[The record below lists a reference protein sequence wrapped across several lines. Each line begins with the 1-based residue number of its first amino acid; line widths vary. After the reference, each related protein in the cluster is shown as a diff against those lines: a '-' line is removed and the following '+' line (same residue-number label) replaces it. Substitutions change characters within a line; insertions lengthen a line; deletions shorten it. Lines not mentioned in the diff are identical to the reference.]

1 MALGEVISRLAV
13 SLTLETAAFEK
24 GATVA
29 EKRLAQ
35 SAKSFE
41 KLGGKM
47 QDLGTKL
54 SLGVTA
60 PFVAFGVSA
69 TKAALE
75 SRDAMAQVDSA
86 LKSMGNAAGRTG
98 DQLAG
103 LASGIMRKSLYDD
116 DEVLRKVTA
125 NLLTFGKVSGDQFDR
140 AQQAAVD
147 LSARLGTDLQSSAV
161 MVGKALN
168 DPIKG
173 VTALT
178 RVGVSF
184 TEQQKAQ
191 IKAMAESG
199 NVAGAQKL
207 ILGELEKQYGGS
219 AEAAL
224 KAAGPMAQLKHSFDD
239 LSETVGAAILPAI
252 ERLVPYLQKAAD
264 WFTNLSPE
272 AQTFAVGAAAIA
284 AALGPVLFGLG
295 GLVKLAAPILAGF
308 EMIGGAIAAVEGVG
322 LAGTLAGWAAAFGSL
337 AATLAPVIA
346 IVAAVAAAG
355 YLIYQNWDK
364 IAPALEE
371 FWQTVQTTLGPPLQ
385 ELIATVSGVLSEL
398 WNGPLGEMIRAVGS
412 RLLDFQLAYS
422 KVMGTALIGI
432 LKIVIDTFTNLFR
445 SIGDGVRIVNAL
457 LNGDFPGA
465 INAAGSLVNRI
476 FGGLPS
482 KVIGWMAEMVNGIRT
497 WVVDKLTG
505 IWDTVKAK
513 VETVKGYFFGL
524 YDAVVGHS
532 YVPDMVDGIAAQMAR
547 LDGVMVDPAKKAAAS
562 TAEAMRGMASEVSD
576 LLDRLFPEVRKLL
589 DYRADLAT
597 LDKAGLAPAQDS
609 EARRRLGLQSYGF
622 DPASPVPLAN
632 EQGPLVTA
640 DQVTDG
646 IARVSKAL
654 GLAADTAKTQTVQI
668 AKSFKDM
675 ADATVQSLQNM
686 VGAIKGGGFLDILG
700 AVIGLVTQL
709 GSIGAF
715 GKGFAARINAPK
727 VGANANGTANW
738 RGGLTWVG
746 ERGPELVDVP
756 RGSRILNNR
765 DSMAMNKLQ
774 VEVVANNNGFGAIV
788 RNYAG
793 QVVAEAAP
801 VLMDGGARVAA
812 SRSAYRQT
820 RRVG

>member
-1 MALGEVISRLAV
+1 
-13 SLTLETAAFEK
+13 LETAAFEK
-24 GATVA
+24 GATAA
-29 EKRLAQ
+29 ERRLAQ

-75 SRDAMAQVDSA
+75 SRDAMGQVDAA

-103 LASGIMRKSLYDD
+103 LATGIMRKSLYDD

-125 NLLTFGKVSGDQFDR
+125 NLLTFGAVQGKVFDA

-161 MVGKALN
+161 MLGKALQ

-173 VTALT
+173 ITALT
-178 RVGVSF
+178 RVGVNF
-184 TEQQKAQ
+184 TDQQKVQ
-191 IKAMAESG
+191 IKAMVEAG
-199 NVAGAQKL
+199 NVAGAQGI
-207 ILGELEKQYGGS
+207 ILGELNKQVGGS

-224 KAAGPMAQLKHSFDD
+224 KAAGPMAQLKHQFDD
-239 LSETVGAAILPAI
+239 LSETVGSAILPAI
-252 ERLVPYLQKAAD
+252 ERLVPYLQAAAD
-264 WFTNLSPE
+264 WFLKLSPGT
-272 AQTFAVGAAAIA
+272 QTFIVGAMGVA

-295 GLVKLAAPILAGF
+295 SLVKLAAPVLAGF
-308 EMIGGAIAAVEGVG
+308 QMIGGAIGAVEGV
-322 LAGTLAGWAAAFGSL
+322 TLAGKVAGWATAFGSL
-337 AATLAPVIA
+337 AASLAPLLIPL
-346 IVAAVAAAG
+346 AAVAAAG

-422 KVMGTALIGI
+422 KVMGPVLLGAIKL
-432 LKIVIDTFTNLFR
+432 VIETFSNLFK

-457 LNGDFPGA
+457 LSGDFAGA

-476 FGGLPS
+476 FGGLPG

-505 IWDTVKAK
+505 IWDSVKTK
-513 VETVKGYFFGL
+513 VDQVKGYFFGL

-532 YVPDMVDGIAAQMAR
+532 YVPDMVDGIAAQMQR
-547 LDGVMVDPAKKAAAS
+547 LDAVMVDPARKAAKS
-562 TAEAMRGMASEVSD
+562 TADAMRDMAGEVST

-609 EARRRLGLQSYGF
+609 EARRRLGLESYGI
-622 DPASPVPLAN
+622 DPLSPVPLAN
-632 EQGPLVTA
+632 DQGPLVTSQ
-640 DQVTDG
+640 QVTDS
-646 IARVSKAL
+646 IERISKAL
-654 GLAADTAKTQTVQI
+654 GLAADKAKTQTVQI

-727 VGANANGTANW
+727 VGANANGTTNW

-765 DSMAMNKLQ
+765 DSMEMNKLQ